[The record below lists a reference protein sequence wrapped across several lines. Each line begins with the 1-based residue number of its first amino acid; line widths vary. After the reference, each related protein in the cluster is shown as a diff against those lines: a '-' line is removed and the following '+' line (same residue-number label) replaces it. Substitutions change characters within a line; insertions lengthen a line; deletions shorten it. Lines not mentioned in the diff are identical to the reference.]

1 MMDHRYIK
9 YLNLNWFA
17 IWWEESAK
25 KFYTNLGLI
34 FQFFFTTNTLYIY
47 KWDKCIH
54 SIVNIQPGHLELLIK
69 KYNTL
74 DKQRSFFNGPII
86 SSVSAISTSKYI

>member
-17 IWWEESAK
+17 IWWKDSAK
-25 KFYTNLGLI
+25 KFYKNLGLI

-86 SSVSAISTSKYI
+86 SSVSAISKYI